1 MKVVIST
8 NLHDFIYDWTMFMN
22 HAKILIIII
31 SYKGSSKML
40 THVMHV
46 YCFEHI
52 TTRNCILNHYNIPM
66 YMVVG
71 GKHHQPIHCT
81 QAY

>member
-8 NLHDFIYDWTMFMN
+8 NPLDFIYNWTMFVN
-22 HAKILIIII
+22 DVKILIIII

-40 THVMHV
+40 THAVPV
-46 YCFEHI
+46 YCFEYI
-52 TTRNCILNHYNIPM
+52 TTRNCILNHYSIPM
-66 YMVVG
+66 YKVFI